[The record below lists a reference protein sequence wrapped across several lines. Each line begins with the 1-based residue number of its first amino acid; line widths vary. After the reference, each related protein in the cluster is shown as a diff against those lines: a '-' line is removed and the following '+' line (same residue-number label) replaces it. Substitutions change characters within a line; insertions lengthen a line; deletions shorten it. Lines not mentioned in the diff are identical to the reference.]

1 MSQRTTGLRAVLS
14 SAAVYQGLQD
24 LLGGRRFQ
32 HRLVSEFVRPRAGMR
47 LLDIG
52 CGTAALLEHLPAE
65 VAYHGFDLS
74 DRYIAAA
81 RRRWGRRGQF
91 WQASVADA
99 PRLTGGQFERAT
111 AVGVLHHLDDDLARG
126 LVALAAAAL
135 TDDGV
140 LVTYDPA
147 VTDATSR
154 AARFLIDRDRGQ
166 HVRSPAGYAAIVA
179 TAFATVEVVPMAR
192 HLRIPYTGCVLVARG
207 PRRAHTPSHA
217 A

>member
-1 MSQRTTGLRAVLS
+1 MSQRTTGLRRVLS

-32 HRLVSEFVRPRAGMR
+32 RRLITEYVRPTPGSR

-52 CGTAALLEHLPAE
+52 CGTAALLEHVPAS

-74 DRYIAAA
+74 ERYVAAA
-81 RRRWGRRGQF
+81 RRRWGARGQF

-99 PRLTGGQFERAT
+99 PRLAGGRFERAT
-111 AVGVLHHLDDDLARG
+111 AIGVLHHLDDAEAVGLAR
-126 LVALAAAAL
+126 LAAAAL
-135 TDDGV
+135 TDDGA

-147 VTDATSR
+147 VTSATSR

-166 HVRSPAGYAAIVA
+166 NVRAPAGYAAIVGQ
-179 TAFATVEVVPMAR
+179 AFADVQVIEIAH
-192 HLRIPYTGCVLVARG
+192 HLRIPYTACVLIARR
-207 PRRAHTPSHA
+207 PRRDHTPSQPA
-217 A
+217 

>member
-1 MSQRTTGLRAVLS
+1 MTQRTTGLRAALS

-32 HRLVSEFVRPRAGMR
+32 RRLVREHVQPAPGMR

-52 CGTAALLEHLPAE
+52 CGTAAILEHVPDG

-74 DRYIAAA
+74 ERYVAAA
-81 RRRWGRRGQF
+81 RRRWGERGHF
-91 WQASVADA
+91 WQASVEDA
-99 PRLTGGQFERAT
+99 PRLAGGRFERAL
-111 AVGVLHHLDDDLARG
+111 AVGVLHHLDDDGARHLA
-126 LVALAAAAL
+126 AMAAAAL
-135 TDDGV
+135 TADGA

-147 VTDATSR
+147 ITGATSR

-166 HVRSPAGYAAIVA
+166 NVRKPDEYAALLR
-179 TAFATVEVVPMAR
+179 TAFAEVTVVPVAH
-192 HLRIPYTGCVLVARG
+192 HLRIPYTGCIITARQ
-207 PRRAHTPSHA
+207 PRAPGA

>member
-32 HRLVSEFVRPRAGMR
+32 HRLVSEFVQPRPGTR

-52 CGTAALLEHLPAE
+52 CGTAALLEHLAPD

-74 DRYIAAA
+74 ERYVAAA
-81 RRRWGRRGQF
+81 RRRWGARGQF

-99 PRLTGGQFERAT
+99 PRLAGGRFDRAT
-111 AVGVLHHLDDDLARG
+111 AIGVLHHLDDADARG
-126 LVALAAAAL
+126 LVRLAAAAL
-135 TDDGV
+135 TDDGA

-147 VTDATSR
+147 ITSATSR

-166 HVRSPAGYAAIVA
+166 NVRTPAGYAAIVA
-179 TAFATVEVVPMAR
+179 AGFSAVEVVPVAR
-192 HLRIPYTGCVLVARG
+192 HLRIPYTGCVIVARG
-207 PRRAHTPSHA
+207 PRRDQTPSQPA
-217 A
+217 